1 MNELENPIILFKD
14 SNKKNRDKNIL
25 KSQVLSLADELIEQH
40 KHFYV
45 EGFECNKVIT
55 FKANLFNAYL
65 KSLLP
70 VEEKMNSYQLNKYN
84 ETKKIV
90 DNLTIIEKN
99 IFNQLILD
107 LDLKINKDTVNNSYC
122 FPFNSLVDS
131 VLFISDKRDKNGK
144 KHYLSLGGV
153 SNDLCFNTH
162 IQNEYLFLNYML
174 TASISKVRNIYITN
188 SWTRDLKEIQFS
200 HWIEKNENIL
210 NYKNNFRLSGL
221 DPYNKYN
228 KTLQEFIKM
237 LPKLIDSNDR
247 IGTLNDKKFNDFN
260 DLIMLSDDKGINL
273 PFKIKI
279 NKNNL
284 NKLTI

>member
-1 MNELENPIILFKD
+1 MNELEMPIILFKD

-90 DNLTIIEKN
+90 DNLTIIEKD

-107 LDLKINKDTVNNSYC
+107 LDLKINKDTVNNSYY

>member
-1 MNELENPIILFKD
+1 MNELEMPIILFKD

-90 DNLTIIEKN
+90 DNLTIIEKD